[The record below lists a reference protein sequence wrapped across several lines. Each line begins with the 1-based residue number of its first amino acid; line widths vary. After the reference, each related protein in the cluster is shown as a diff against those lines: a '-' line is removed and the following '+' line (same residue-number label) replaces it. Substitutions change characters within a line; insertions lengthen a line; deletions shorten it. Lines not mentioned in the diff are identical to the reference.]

1 MNNLKSSYIYKI
13 GGLHLKVLLKDN
25 ILKLDKRAGS
35 YNFFTDCPKTVDSD
49 FVISYNLVKKNR
61 IPTTKPVFT
70 GKSFDENQ
78 IPYEWYVFEY
88 KDYFSVTIKIN
99 DSRLSGVAIADFHL
113 QQKEISVY
121 LEQEITEETLGIEPF
136 FQPFGAILLNYITH
150 FRGGILLHSS
160 GVKVDKRGYVFSA
173 VSGTGKSTMA
183 GLWQQTGAQIIN
195 DDRLVLIPND
205 NKIIMTNTPMPYYQD
220 VYKESEVS
228 AIFLLKQSPKNYIK
242 PLPGV
247 AGITGLM
254 SNCIQFLY
262 NKEMVQKHLVTITNI
277 TKRCPVYEVGFKP
290 TTEIT
295 DIIKDEFGGK

>member
-1 MNNLKSSYIYKI
+1 MNNPESSYTYKI
-13 GGLHLKVLLKDN
+13 GGLHLKVLLKSN
-25 ILKLDKRAGS
+25 ILKLDKTAGS
-35 YNFFTDCPKTVDSD
+35 YQFLTDTPNAVDIDFT
-49 FVISYNLVKKNR
+49 ISFNLVQKAK
-61 IPTTKPVFT
+61 TSTGKPAFT
-70 GKSFDENQ
+70 GESFDDNQ
-78 IPYEWYVFEY
+78 VPYEWSVYEY

-99 DSRLSGVAIADFHL
+99 NREASGVAMADFYL
-113 QQKEISVY
+113 KQKTITVY
-121 LEQEITEETLGIEPF
+121 LEQEITDETLKIEPF
-136 FQPFGAILLNYITH
+136 FQPFGAILLNYTTH

-160 GVKVDKRGYVFSA
+160 GVKDDNNGYVFSA

-183 GLWQQTGAQIIN
+183 GLWQQKGARIIN
-195 DDRLVLIPND
+195 DDRLVLIPHD

-220 VYKESEVS
+220 VYKESKVS
-228 AIFLLKQSPKNYIK
+228 AIFLLKQSPHNYIK

-295 DIIKDEFGGK
+295 DIIRDEFGR